1 MYLGCGEC
9 LGEEVYGNDYR
20 EIIDDFIKA
29 DLKLENIRISQGSEN
44 LNGYW
49 QWKSTDTY
57 LSLSHESIAS
67 IEMTTQQY
75 AKLGMLDAAG
85 IGWMLDHE
93 YGIVWHNDG
102 TSNFNSY
109 VGFDKKKQIAV
120 VILANLAPNYRI
132 PATVMG
138 ARLMATLQAE
148 SVQ

>member
-1 MYLGCGEC
+1 LYLGCGEC

-29 DLKLENIRISQGSEN
+29 DLKFENIRISQGSEN

-75 AKLGMLDAAG
+75 AKLGMLDG
-85 IGWMLDHE
+85 Q
-93 YGIVWHNDG
+93 V
-102 TSNFNSY
+102 
-109 VGFDKKKQIAV
+109 
-120 VILANLAPNYRI
+120 
-132 PATVMG
+132 
-138 ARLMATLQAE
+138 
-148 SVQ
+148 